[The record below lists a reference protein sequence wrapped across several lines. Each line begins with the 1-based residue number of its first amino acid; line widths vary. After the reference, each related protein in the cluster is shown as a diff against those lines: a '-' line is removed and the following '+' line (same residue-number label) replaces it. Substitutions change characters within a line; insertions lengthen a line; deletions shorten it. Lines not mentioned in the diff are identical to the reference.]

1 MISGTGQ
8 QTRGVWASSRPAP
21 LARRCA
27 ALRSRTRADTGPP
40 AVVDTVASWMFS
52 PHSGVAA
59 AAAFRSQGIVL
70 IRLAHPATVIGA
82 SGLSATVRNQT
93 LIGP

>member
-1 MISGTGQ
+1 
-8 QTRGVWASSRPAP
+8 
-21 LARRCA
+21 
-27 ALRSRTRADTGPP
+27 
-40 AVVDTVASWMFS
+40 VVDTVASWMFS

-70 IRLAHPATVIGA
+70 LRLAHPATVIGA